1 MNTGDIWLFIGI
13 AAVSFFILLK
23 LPNRCWTRG
32 RICTSIFESLF
43 AIAALVLSV
52 KNGKEGL
59 FFFLMAAITIAFAAV
74 FVRSDKKLGVNII
87 SAVFFGIVQSVL
99 SLFGGIALLVAL
111 GRAVSPQ
118 SAPQTSAAD
127 DFDAK
132 KHAVLEQAEWV
143 AREKGYIDANDWAA
157 RNGESDASSAYG
169 HGFFDDKVN

>member
-23 LPNRCWTRG
+23 LPNRCWRRG
-32 RICTSIFESLF
+32 RIGASIFESVLT
-43 AIAALVLSV
+43 IAALFLLAPIEPS
-52 KNGKEGL
+52 L
-59 FFFLMAAITIAFAAV
+59 FFLAVTVIAIAFAAV
-74 FVRSDKKLGVNII
+74 FVRSDKKLGFGMVSSVFLGII
-87 SAVFFGIVQSVL
+87 QSVL
-99 SLFGGIALLVAL
+99 SLFGGIA
-111 GRAVSPQ
+111 S
-118 SAPQTSAAD
+118 QTSAAD

-157 RNGESDASSAYG
+157 RNGESDASSAYD